1 MRTPLCLLLPL
12 LACVPQLSGDDDAAD
27 DDGTVDDD
35 STGDDDTVSDDDSV
49 GDDDVSPCGPED
61 MDFSA
66 WAATSDGVPSQIFA
80 FGDGVEL
87 IAQLGNICPVDLSFT
102 TNSGCLFDSWSL
114 SSPSSSEGMG
124 CDTVISSWSIAA
136 GETLRQ
142 SWEIRPDTE
151 GTWVWSVGTSV
162 TGAAATVTF
171 VVSEPLPPG

>member
-1 MRTPLCLLLPL
+1 MHTPFWLLLPL
-12 LACVPQLSGDDDAAD
+12 LACVPQLSGDDDATD
-27 DDGTVDDD
+27 DADDD
-35 STGDDDTVSDDDSV
+35 STGDDDSISDDDDSV
-49 GDDDVSPCGPED
+49 GDDDIGPCGPED

-80 FGDGVEL
+80 FGDGVVL
-87 IAQLGNICPVDLSFT
+87 VAQLENICPVDLSFT

-114 SSPSSSEGMG
+114 VSPSSGEGMG

-136 GETLRQ
+136 GETLME

-171 VVSEPLPPG
+171 SVGELLPPG